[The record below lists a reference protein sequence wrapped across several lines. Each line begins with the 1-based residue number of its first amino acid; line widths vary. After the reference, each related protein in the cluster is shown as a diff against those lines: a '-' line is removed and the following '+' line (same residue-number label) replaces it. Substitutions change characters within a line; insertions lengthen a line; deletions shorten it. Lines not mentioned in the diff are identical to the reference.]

1 MHYSLWVVSVLCACS
16 LLLQGEKETPVRIL
30 SLFLLLLAILF
41 GLEYA
46 KILAFTGREIR
57 ILLLALSALGW
68 IAVLFLG
75 KTRMLGLVS
84 GIALSHL
91 LLTLLFDFHFLLR

>member
-1 MHYSLWVVSVLCACS
+1 MHYTLWVVSVLTTCA
-16 LLLQGEKETPVRIL
+16 LLLQAEKQTPLRIL
-30 SLFLLLLAILF
+30 SLFLLLFAILF

-46 KILAFTGREIR
+46 RILAFSGSEIR

-68 IAVLFLG
+68 ITALFLG
-75 KTRMLGLVS
+75 KSRLLGLLA

-91 LLTLLFDFHFLLR
+91 VLTLLFEFRLLLR